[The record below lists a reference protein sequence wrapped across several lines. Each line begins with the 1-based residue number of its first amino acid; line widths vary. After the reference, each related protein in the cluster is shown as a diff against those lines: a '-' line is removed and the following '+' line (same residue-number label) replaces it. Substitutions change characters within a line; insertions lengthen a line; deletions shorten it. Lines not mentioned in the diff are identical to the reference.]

1 MALALPLVGIT
12 VLTGYLLNKD
22 ESSVTPRSRQVT
34 RTDVVKNDIPNGLN
48 IYHSNKANEVDN
60 EVLQKSISNY
70 KDSENPSITA
80 MLPPLFNT
88 YGASG
93 NTSILTNE
101 SVKGA
106 NVVAGASTNVVAG
119 ASTNVVAGA
128 SSPEMNKI
136 NEMNRRVNVLDNK
149 KEIGITNRPMFNPI
163 YPSAEPQINISD
175 FKSDI
180 DSQNTVNPLTGLP
193 YETSHK
199 NMVPF
204 FGGSI
209 KQNVEKLTN
218 TSVLDLYTGKSD
230 SFIHKKETKPFY
242 TLMKQ
247 DINGTPSITLNTDM
261 DRYIPSN
268 YKQSEKPFYEERF
281 AKPKSGTIENDIRS
295 YGKTP
300 EELRVASNPKL
311 TYEGRTLSGQY
322 MSVRGI
328 QAQVNKNLVDTHY
341 ENTPDRWLKT
351 TGAIVGESSRDNF
364 LIKPTSRQDTTESYF
379 GNGHAAQQVK
389 SSQRVVNE
397 KDVTETSS
405 VPDSIVRESTRQSF
419 STSFIRNYNPS
430 KKTDVSDD
438 YGKNT
443 YTPYVTERE
452 LNGET
457 NQFQLNVSKQSLGVR
472 MHHQDDVRATI
483 KQTTLSSDNSGN
495 IKTHDKGKMTAVE
508 AGLQNWEAKA
518 TNKQALINNKYIGG
532 MKKDEGMGYTIAKYI
547 AKTTGKEII
556 SANSEYT
563 GNSSAAAKNA
573 TIYSTYQDPIKTRNV
588 TSVHYTGSSA
598 PVSRQDAASR
608 QNYNN
613 AEINDRQETLLINER
628 PSGPQKFQISSGVDS
643 QGTFKYTPKMQL
655 KEESSYRKQQDINEF
670 LNAHLPHLTTPLEN
684 IGLTE
689 NRKETQSE
697 LENTRLQPML
707 IRNQLQ
713 NNPFI
718 IDGPNKI

>member
-22 ESSVTPRSRQVT
+22 ESSVTPRSTQVT

-48 IYHSNKANEVDN
+48 IYHSNKVNEANN
-60 EVLQKSISNY
+60 EVLQKSLANY
-70 KDSENPSITA
+70 KDAETPSVTA

-101 SVKGA
+101 AVKGA
-106 NVVAGASTNVVAG
+106 GAGTNVIAGAGT
-119 ASTNVVAGA
+119 
-128 SSPEMNKI
+128 SSSEMNKI
-136 NEMNRRVNVLDNK
+136 NEMNRRINVLDNK

-163 YPSAEPQINISD
+163 YPSAQPQTGTSD
-175 FKSDI
+175 FKSEI

-193 YETSHK
+193 YETNHK

-218 TSVLDLYTGKSD
+218 TSVLDLYTGKTD

-247 DINGTPSITLNTDM
+247 DINGTPSVTLNTDM

-281 AKPKSGTIENDIRS
+281 AKPKAGTVENDIRV

-311 TYEGRTLSGQY
+311 TYEGRTLSGQF

-328 QAQVNKNLVDTHY
+328 QSQVNKNLVDTHY

-351 TGAIVGESSRDNF
+351 TGAITGESSRDNF
-364 LIKPTSRQDTTESYF
+364 VIKPTSRQDTTESYF

-397 KDVTETSS
+397 KDITEGSS
-405 VPDSIVRESTRQSF
+405 VPDSIVRESTRQSY
-419 STSFIRNYNPS
+419 STSFIRNYNPV

-457 NQFQLNVSKQSLGVR
+457 NQFQLNVSKQTLGVR

-495 IKTHDKGKMTAVE
+495 MRTHDKGKMTAVE
-508 AGLQNWEAKA
+508 SGLQNWEAKA
-518 TNKQALINNKYIGG
+518 TNKQALVNNKYIGA

-573 TIYSTYQDPIKTRNV
+573 KIYSTYQDPIKTRNV

-655 KEESSYRKQQDINEF
+655 KEESSYRKQQDMNEF
-670 LNAHLPHLTTPLEN
+670 LNSKLPHLTTPLEN

-697 LENTRLQPML
+697 VENTRLQPML

-713 NNPFI
+713 NNPFV

>member
-48 IYHSNKANEVDN
+48 IYHSNKVNEANN
-60 EVLQKSISNY
+60 EVLQKSLANY
-70 KDSENPSITA
+70 KDAENPSVTA

-88 YGASG
+88 YGANG

-101 SVKGA
+101 AIKGA
-106 NVVAGASTNVVAG
+106 GAGAGTNVI
-119 ASTNVVAGA
+119 AGA
-128 SSPEMNKI
+128 SSSEMNKI
-136 NEMNRRVNVLDNK
+136 NEMNRRINVLDTK

-163 YPSAEPQINISD
+163 YPSAQPQTGTSD
-175 FKSDI
+175 FKSEI

-193 YETSHK
+193 YETNHK

-218 TSVLDLYTGKSD
+218 TSVLDLYTGKTD

-247 DINGTPSITLNTDM
+247 DINGTPSVTLNTDM

-281 AKPKSGTIENDIRS
+281 AKPKAGTVENDIRV

-311 TYEGRTLSGQY
+311 TYEGRTLSGQF

-328 QAQVNKNLVDTHY
+328 QSQVNKNLVDTHY

-351 TGAIVGESSRDNF
+351 TGAITGESSRDNF
-364 LIKPTSRQDTTESYF
+364 VIKPTSRQDTTESYF
-379 GNGHAAQQVK
+379 GNGHSAQQVK

-397 KDVTETSS
+397 KDITEGSS
-405 VPDSIVRESTRQSF
+405 VPDSIVRESTRQSY
-419 STSFIRNYNPS
+419 STSFIRNYNPV

-457 NQFQLNVSKQSLGVR
+457 NQFKLNVSKQTLGVR

-495 IKTHDKGKMTAVE
+495 MRTHDKGKMTAVE
-508 AGLQNWEAKA
+508 SGLQNWEAKA
-518 TNKQALINNKYIGG
+518 TNKQALVNNKYIGA

-547 AKTTGKEII
+547 AKTTSKEII

-573 TIYSTYQDPIKTRNV
+573 KIYSTYQDPIKTRNV

-655 KEESSYRKQQDINEF
+655 KEESSYRKQQDMNEF
-670 LNAHLPHLTTPLEN
+670 LNSKLPHLTTPLEN

-697 LENTRLQPML
+697 VENTRLQPML

-713 NNPFI
+713 NNPFV

>member
-119 ASTNVVAGA
+119 AS
-128 SSPEMNKI
+128 SPEMNKI
-136 NEMNRRVNVLDNK
+136 NEMNRRVNVFDNK

-163 YPSAEPQINISD
+163 YPSAEPEINISD

-281 AKPKSGTIENDIRS
+281 AKPKSGTIEHDIRS

-379 GNGHAAQQVK
+379 GNGHATQHVK

-397 KDVTETSS
+397 KDVTETSN

-419 STSFIRNYNPS
+419 STSFIRNYNPA

>member
-106 NVVAGASTNVVAG
+106 NVVAG

>member
-22 ESSVTPRSRQVT
+22 ESSVTPRSTQVT

-48 IYHSNKANEVDN
+48 IYHSNKVNEANN
-60 EVLQKSISNY
+60 EVLQKSLANY
-70 KDSENPSITA
+70 KDAETPSVTA

-101 SVKGA
+101 AVKGA
-106 NVVAGASTNVVAG
+106 GAGTNVIAGAGT
-119 ASTNVVAGA
+119 
-128 SSPEMNKI
+128 SSSEMNKI
-136 NEMNRRVNVLDNK
+136 NEMNRRINVLDNK

-163 YPSAEPQINISD
+163 YPSAQPQTGTSD
-175 FKSDI
+175 FKSEI

-193 YETSHK
+193 YETNHK

-218 TSVLDLYTGKSD
+218 TSVLDLYTGKTD

-247 DINGTPSITLNTDM
+247 DINGTPSVTLNTDM

-281 AKPKSGTIENDIRS
+281 AKPKAGTVENDIRV

-311 TYEGRTLSGQY
+311 TYEGRTLSGQF

-328 QAQVNKNLVDTHY
+328 QSQVNKNLVDTHY

-351 TGAIVGESSRDNF
+351 TGAITGESSRDNF
-364 LIKPTSRQDTTESYF
+364 VIKPTSRQDTTESYF

-397 KDVTETSS
+397 KDITEGSS
-405 VPDSIVRESTRQSF
+405 VPDSIVRESTRQSY
-419 STSFIRNYNPS
+419 STSFIRNYNPV

-457 NQFQLNVSKQSLGVR
+457 NQFQLNVSKQTLGVR

-495 IKTHDKGKMTAVE
+495 MRTHDKGKMTAVE
-508 AGLQNWEAKA
+508 SGLQNWEAKA
-518 TNKQALINNKYIGG
+518 TNKQALVNNKYIGA

-573 TIYSTYQDPIKTRNV
+573 KIYSTYQDPIKTRNV

-655 KEESSYRKQQDINEF
+655 KEESSYRKQQDMNEF
-670 LNAHLPHLTTPLEN
+670 LNSKLPHLTTPLEN

-697 LENTRLQPML
+697 VENTRLQPML
-707 IRNQLQ
+707 IRNQLLPQ
-713 NNPFI
+713 TINSVCRSWLL
-718 IDGPNKI
+718 

>member
-1 MALALPLVGIT
+1 
-12 VLTGYLLNKD
+12 
-22 ESSVTPRSRQVT
+22 
-34 RTDVVKNDIPNGLN
+34 
-48 IYHSNKANEVDN
+48 
-60 EVLQKSISNY
+60 
-70 KDSENPSITA
+70 
-80 MLPPLFNT
+80 
-88 YGASG
+88 
-93 NTSILTNE
+93 
-101 SVKGA
+101 
-106 NVVAGASTNVVAG
+106 
-119 ASTNVVAGA
+119 
-128 SSPEMNKI
+128 
-136 NEMNRRVNVLDNK
+136 
-149 KEIGITNRPMFNPI
+149 MFNPI

-247 DINGTPSITLNTDM
+247 DINGTPSVTLNTDM

-419 STSFIRNYNPS
+419 STSFIRNYNPA

-707 IRNQLQ
+707 IRNQLKE
-713 NNPFI
+713 NPFI

>member
-1 MALALPLVGIT
+1 M
-12 VLTGYLLNKD
+12 
-22 ESSVTPRSRQVT
+22 
-34 RTDVVKNDIPNGLN
+34 
-48 IYHSNKANEVDN
+48 
-60 EVLQKSISNY
+60 
-70 KDSENPSITA
+70 
-80 MLPPLFNT
+80 
-88 YGASG
+88 
-93 NTSILTNE
+93 
-101 SVKGA
+101 
-106 NVVAGASTNVVAG
+106 
-119 ASTNVVAGA
+119 
-128 SSPEMNKI
+128 
-136 NEMNRRVNVLDNK
+136 LDNK

-163 YPSAEPQINISD
+163 YPSAQPQTGTSD
-175 FKSDI
+175 FKSEI

-193 YETSHK
+193 YETNHK

-218 TSVLDLYTGKSD
+218 TSVLDLYTGKTD

-247 DINGTPSITLNTDM
+247 DINGTPSVTLNTDM

-281 AKPKSGTIENDIRS
+281 AKPKAGTVENDIRV

-311 TYEGRTLSGQY
+311 TYEGRTLSGQF

-328 QAQVNKNLVDTHY
+328 QSQVNKNLVDTHY

-351 TGAIVGESSRDNF
+351 TGAITGESSRDNF
-364 LIKPTSRQDTTESYF
+364 VIKPTSRQDTTESYF

-397 KDVTETSS
+397 KDITEGSS
-405 VPDSIVRESTRQSF
+405 VPDSIVRESTRQSY
-419 STSFIRNYNPS
+419 STSFIRNYNPV

-457 NQFQLNVSKQSLGVR
+457 NQFKLNVSKQTLGVR

-495 IKTHDKGKMTAVE
+495 MRTHDKGKMTAVE
-508 AGLQNWEAKA
+508 SGLQNWEAKA
-518 TNKQALINNKYIGG
+518 TNKQALVNNKYIGA

-573 TIYSTYQDPIKTRNV
+573 KIYSTYQDPIKTRNV

-655 KEESSYRKQQDINEF
+655 KEESSYRKQQDMNEF
-670 LNAHLPHLTTPLEN
+670 LNSKLPHLTTPLEN

-697 LENTRLQPML
+697 VENTRLQPML

-713 NNPFI
+713 NNPFV